1 MRLCMKVVRYELRN
15 TLVLGITW
23 LCWVMRK
30 RWLEVL
36 IKGACADH
44 RNVARGHYISSTLHY
59 IWKCATM
66 VKVAP
71 HKLMLDVCLIRPQT
85 CGEM

>member
-1 MRLCMKVVRYELRN
+1 MRLCMKIVRYELRN
-15 TLVLGITW
+15 TLAGW

-44 RNVARGHYISSTLHY
+44 RNVARGHYISPTLHY
-59 IWKCATM
+59 INKCATM
-66 VKVAP
+66 VKLAP
-71 HKLMLDVCLIRPQT
+71 LKLMLDVCLIRPQT

>member
-1 MRLCMKVVRYELRN
+1 MKVVRYELRN
-15 TLVLGITW
+15 SGLAVLGITW

-44 RNVARGHYISSTLHY
+44 RNVARGHYISPTLHY
-59 IWKCATM
+59 IYKCATM
-66 VKVAP
+66 VKVAS
-71 HKLMLDVCLIRPQT
+71 HKLMFDVCLIRPQT